1 MDFSPSSKYALALI
15 ALATIGLTGLT
26 SCSTPP
32 KTPGQS
38 DLAATSP
45 SDTTASVKISG
56 SSSAFALLKTL
67 STQYESTTKNTKL
80 EFLEPAQSEN
90 VIAGVK
96 QNIINIGAI
105 SKTLKP
111 EDNDGTLESREV
123 ARDGLLVATH
133 SSVTGIKNLTT
144 DDLKAIYSGTITNW
158 KDLGGP
164 DGAIVVLDRPEDESA
179 KRLLRKHYLGNDL
192 KNGPTTIVLRREGE
206 LIQALQNTPNSIG
219 VFSLAH
225 AISHNLSVNR
235 MSLNGVEPTA
245 ENIKAEKYP
254 MVRPIVLVWH
264 KKPSATTQ
272 KFTDYIFS
280 APGNAVLEKSGFVSL
295 RS

>member
-1 MDFSPSSKYALALI
+1 MDFSPSSKYVLALV

-26 SCSTPP
+26 SCTTPP

-38 DLAATSP
+38 DLAATAQN
-45 SDTTASVKISG
+45 DATASIKIGG
-56 SSSAFALLKTL
+56 SSSAFALLQTL

-133 SSVTGIKNLTT
+133 SSVTGIKHLTT

-164 DGAIVVLDRPEDESA
+164 DGTIVVLDRPEDESA

-192 KNGPTTIVLRREGE
+192 KNGPTTIVLRKEGE
-206 LIQALQNTPNSIG
+206 LIKTLQNTPNSIG
-219 VFSLAH
+219 SFSLAH

-235 MSLNGVEPTA
+235 MSLNGIEPTA
-245 ENIKAEKYP
+245 ENIRAKKYP
-254 MVRPIVLVWH
+254 MVRSIVLVWN
-264 KKPSATTQ
+264 KNPSAATQ
-272 KFTDYIFS
+272 QLTQYIFS
-280 APGNAVLEKSGFVSL
+280 GLGNAVLEKSGFVTL